1 RYTVEYTGGGG
12 CSNEDGQGRSE
23 PAFIRQF
30 KQRAGILPDAKLAD
44 KFANSDDNSSSGK
57 GLGKAK
63 PRADSADE
71 GREPAARNEE
81 EMPQIVLSADSG
93 ISESELAV
101 VQARIR
107 EAGEEAK
114 FEEARS
120 RVRFV
125 RPAIGGNSGGSRK
138 TKLGGGVISASSG
151 SGAGAS
157 AADSEVSSAKRP
169 RQQSNSATSGS
180 NSRSSSSVCNKK
192 LLSFDE
198 EEGDD

>member
-1 RYTVEYTGGGG
+1 MITAF
-12 CSNEDGQGRSE
+12 EDK
-23 PAFIRQF
+23 ITT
-30 KQRAGILPDAKLAD
+30 
-44 KFANSDDNSSSGK
+44 

-125 RPAIGGNSGGSRK
+125 RPAIGGDSGGSRK

-157 AADSEVSSAKRP
+157 AADSEVSSAKRL
-169 RQQSNSATSGS
+169 RQQSSSATSGL
-180 NSRSSSSVCNKK
+180 NSRSSSSSVCNKK